1 MVAPPPV
8 TVISPLYEAARFVA
22 ATIESVLEQTF
33 EEWEYILVDDCSSDS
48 TASIARRY
56 ANADSR
62 ITLLQNTHNL
72 GPSATRNRAI
82 VAARGRYLAFL
93 DSDDLW
99 TKTKLS
105 EQIRFMKESNL
116 ALTYTAYTRI
126 SDRGNRIGLV
136 LPPSRVNYRI
146 TLSSNHIACSSAMYD
161 TKLLGKELFP
171 DIRMRQD
178 HALWLKLLRL
188 IDWAYGI
195 DEPLLR
201 YRVRRDSLSAN
212 KLRAASYS
220 WRLLTDIEQ
229 LRFPVALYHFGRYAF
244 SSVTKRIR
252 AKWHNDANQSDFD

>member
-1 MVAPPPV
+1 MVASPPV
-8 TVISPLYEAARFVA
+8 TVISPLYEAARFVG
-22 ATIESVLEQTF
+22 ATIESVLEQSF

-82 VAARGRYLAFL
+82 LAARGRYLAFL

-99 TKTKLS
+99 TRTKLS
-105 EQIRFMKESNL
+105 EQFRFMKESKL

-126 SDRGNRIGLV
+126 DDRGNRIGLV

-161 TKLLGKELFP
+161 TAILGKALFP

-220 WRLLTDIEQ
+220 WRLLTDLEQ
-229 LRFPVALYHFGRYAF
+229 LRFPVALYHFGRYAL

-252 AKWHNDANQSDFD
+252 ARYNHGKQSDSD